1 MVVTG
6 VDTAAGIVHLND
18 SGSEQGRDEQVPI
31 DVFIRSWDGGDDQ
44 MTVTS

>member
-1 MVVTG
+1 
-6 VDTAAGIVHLND
+6 VHLHD

-31 DVFIRSWDGGDDQ
+31 DVFIRSWDSGDDQ